1 MIAAISVLR
10 PDARV
15 EKVNRATPGKTV
27 PTEPAPPITNRVLT
41 SQLTDPIEPGIASDK
56 DAKARHREVLIVFS
70 GLMLGMLLA
79 ALDQTIVAT
88 ALPTIV
94 GDLGGLSHL
103 AWVVTAYLLT
113 ATASTPLYGKIGD
126 MYGRKLIFQVAI
138 VIFLV
143 GSALSGLSANMTELI
158 AFRAFQGLGAGG
170 LMVGSQAIIGD
181 IVSPRER
188 GRYQGYMGSVFAL
201 ASVAG
206 PLLGGFFVD
215 NLSWRWVFYINLPI
229 GIVALF
235 VTSAVMHLPKRR
247 SPHRLDYLGTAL
259 LTAAVTSVILLTT
272 WAGTEYAWLSPQII
286 GLAGASAILLAFF
299 IRTERRAPEPVL
311 PPHLFRNQLFD
322 IANAAGFLLGFVMF
336 GAIVFVPLLL
346 QVVYGSSAVISG
358 LQLLPVIGGMMIT
371 SIVSG
376 KLITKLGTYRI
387 FPVIGT
393 ALVALGMYLMSLLT
407 PHSSYTV
414 AATYML
420 VLGLG
425 MGLVVQV
432 LVLVVQNAVEYRD
445 LGTAT
450 SSSTFFRTIGGSFGV
465 AIFGAIFYNRLAVN
479 IPRALPPRVRK
490 LVHVSSLQNPAHLRS
505 LPPRIHE
512 GIILGFS
519 QSLHTVFLWAVPLAC
534 IGFLMALRL
543 KDVPLRDS
551 VDAELKH

>member
-1 MIAAISVLR
+1 MR
-10 PDARV
+10 
-15 EKVNRATPGKTV
+15 
-27 PTEPAPPITNRVLT
+27 
-41 SQLTDPIEPGIASDK
+41 EPGDQSG
-56 DAKARHREVLIVFS
+56 ARDQADTGGAPVGAPRSHREVMIVFS
-70 GLMLGMLLA
+70 GLLLGMLLA

-126 MYGRKLIFQVAI
+126 MYGRKLIFQAAI

-143 GSALSGLSANMTELI
+143 GSALSGLSQNMTELI

-170 LMVGSQAIIGD
+170 LMVGAQAIIGD

-229 GIVALF
+229 GLVALV
-235 VTSAVMHLPKRR
+235 VTSAVMHLPKKR

-259 LTAAVTSVILLTT
+259 LTAAVTGVILLTT
-272 WAGTEYAWLSPQII
+272 WAGTEYAWLSPQIL
-286 GLAGASAILLAFF
+286 GLAGASALLLMIFV
-299 IRTERRAPEPVL
+299 RVELRAREPVL
-311 PPHLFRNQLFD
+311 PMHLFRNRLFD
-322 IANAAGFLLGFVMF
+322 VANGAGFLLGFVMF

-346 QVVYGSSAVISG
+346 QVVYGSSATISG
-358 LQLLPVIGGMMIT
+358 LQLLPVIAGMMIT
-371 SIVSG
+371 SILSG
-376 KLITKLGTYRI
+376 KMITRLGAYRI
-387 FPVIGT
+387 FPIIGM
-393 ALVALGMYLMSLLT
+393 ALVAVGIYLMSLLG
-407 PHSSYTV
+407 PHSSYYL
-414 AATYML
+414 AAAYML

-445 LGTAT
+445 MGTAT

-465 AIFGAIFYNRLAVN
+465 AIFGAVFYNRLGYN
-479 IPRALPPRVRK
+479 LPRALPRAARK
-490 LVHVSSLQNPAHLRS
+490 LVHVSSLQNPAVLAK
-505 LPPRIHE
+505 LPPRIHR

-519 QSLHTVFLWAVPLAC
+519 QSIHTVFLWAAPLAFA
-534 IGFLMALRL
+534 GFLLVLLL
-543 KDVPLRDS
+543 KEMPLRDTVGS
-551 VDAELKH
+551 QRPVE